1 MLFSFLWDT
10 KLTKLI
16 DYIASFRII
25 IQPCTGSRRQIF
37 MILQKNEGAIQLCFI
52 FAQNNVFSVLINEI
66 VRTLKEQGRI
76 FLEEGH
82 GKTIELVVQDRWDS
96 QRDSPEGIFLIH
108 EIFQLK
114 GLTLPFS
121 EVSLDVVDLS
131 TTPVIFHSPVNE
143 RLVIGPIIDQKVKFV
158 VLKEG
163 FWNKLLFNLGR
174 PLIYQPGLQK
184 GGGIKTAEKF
194 PLETGGIKE
203 MYLGPEGQVKILKG

>member
-1 MLFSFLWDT
+1 V
-10 KLTKLI
+10 
-16 DYIASFRII
+16 SFRII

-96 QRDSPEGIFLIH
+96 QRDSPEGICLIH

-121 EVSLDVVDLS
+121 EVYLDAVDLS

-143 RLVIGPIIDQKVKFV
+143 RLVIGPISDHEVIFV
-158 VLKEG
+158 VRLARVYYNLIFSLGSLLLWAYRAHLWVDILTVLKVC
-163 FWNKLLFNLGR
+163 LV
-174 PLIYQPGLQK
+174 
-184 GGGIKTAEKF
+184 
-194 PLETGGIKE
+194 TGGVAYMFLALQE
-203 MYLGPEGQVKILKG
+203 QV